1 MSQAD
6 DLIALT
12 GDHDLSPPPPGKA
25 REFSTRLFGDWDEAI
40 AAAIERARRAEQ
52 GASSRKSSAS
62 VLVKQKAAATSASKP
77 LITKDH
83 GVARLDHGV
92 FVDQVEK
99 QAEAIQ
105 AQKVSITSKSERST
119 TTTTPRKSSHD
130 DETIS
135 ITRSEAKGVV
145 MTFSC
150 DAGITNIVIVTLNAG
165 TLRTAIVDDRWSI
178 TH

>member
-1 MSQAD
+1 MPQAD
-6 DLIALT
+6 DVVALT
-12 GDHDLSPPPPGKA
+12 ADQELSPPPPGKA

-52 GASSRKSSAS
+52 GASSRKSTAS
-62 VLVKQKAAATSASKP
+62 VLLKQKAAATSASEP

-105 AQKVSITSKSERST
+105 AQKVSITPDPKRSPQ
-119 TTTTPRKSSHD
+119 TPRKLSHD

-145 MTFSC
+145 MTFSR

-165 TLRTAIVDDRWSI
+165 MLRTAVVNDRWSI